1 MKPKKPIELDGRT
14 GEGGG
19 QLVRIS
25 VALAAVTSQPIRITH
40 VRGNRSGGR
49 GGGLKSQHVAGI
61 KWLAEATGAEVEGL
75 SVGSHTLEFRPSLTP
90 PQALASLG
98 HKKGKPITIDADS
111 PAASTMLI
119 FQAVLPYLLFAAT
132 NDGGETPTPIELEI
146 KGGTNVSFS
155 LSYEYLD
162 QVLLPTLEARFAN
175 VRVERRLIQRSW
187 STGSTRMG
195 SVWFR
200 VHPLPLGQ
208 TLKLKDEGEEPKSST
223 PTTKAA
229 DGSSANIKQIDASIL
244 TPTALHAP
252 LQDALARDLDTL
264 FPDAEL
270 RFKVVEESGHD
281 ARMYVL
287 LVAHNT
293 DEDGGGE
300 AKASSRRWGRDYL
313 YASKRKN
320 KSPTTLS
327 SEISRHVSKD
337 LYKEVDM
344 RRGAVDEHL
353 QDQLVIFQALAEGQ
367 TSFPRGDEDPEEP
380 PGGEEDDGVGGV
392 NAALGD
398 LGLKKRMRK
407 DKTAEPFGDGS
418 MHTKTARWVTS
429 EILPGVK
436 WFNKGSVCEGVGI
449 SFH

>member
-49 GGGLKSQHVAGI
+49 GGGLKSQHVASI
-61 KWLAEATGAEVEGL
+61 KWLAETTGAEVDGL

-90 PQALASLG
+90 AASAAGLQQ
-98 HKKGKPITIDADS
+98 KGKPIIITADS
-111 PAASTMLI
+111 PAASIMLV
-119 FQAVLPYLLFAAT
+119 FQAVLPYLLFAADS
-132 NDGGETPTPIELEI
+132 NGTPIEI
-146 KGGTNVSFS
+146 DFQGGTNVSFS

-162 QVLLPTLEARFAN
+162 QVLLPTLESRFAG
-175 VRVERRLIQRSW
+175 VRVERRLLQRSW
-187 STGSTRMG
+187 STGSSRMG

-200 VHPLPLGQ
+200 PL
-208 TLKLKDEGEEPKSST
+208 K
-223 PTTKAA
+223 TKEAKPE
-229 DGSSANIKQIDASIL
+229 DGSSTSTAASAAKDKDFTIQRIDASIL

-264 FPDAEL
+264 FPGTDL
-270 RFKVVEESGHD
+270 NFKVVEESGHD

-293 DEDGGGE
+293 DDDD
-300 AKASSRRWGRDYL
+300 AASSPSSRRWGRDYM
-313 YASKRKN
+313 YSSKRKN
-320 KSPTTLS
+320 KSPAALS
-327 SEISRHVSKD
+327 SEISRHVSKQ
-337 LYKEVDM
+337 LYQEVAL
-344 RRGAVDEHL
+344 RRGAVDEYL
-353 QDQLVIFQALAEGQ
+353 QDQLVIFQALAAGR
-367 TSFPRGDEDPEEP
+367 TSFPRGDEDPDPDEDDEEP
-380 PGGEEDDGVGGV
+380 TGSLADGAAADVDGVDV
-392 NAALGD
+392 ALRNLD
-398 LGLKKRMRK
+398 LEAEKRLKRDK
-407 DKTAEPFGDGS
+407 KTAEPFGDGS

-436 WFNKGSVCEGVGI
+436 WFNRGSVCEGVGI
-449 SFH
+449 SFR

>member
-19 QLVRIS
+19 QLIRIS

-75 SVGSHTLEFRPSLTP
+75 SVGSHTLEFRPLLTP
-90 PQALASLG
+90 AASSAGLQQ
-98 HKKGKPITIDADS
+98 KGKPIIVTAES
-111 PAASTMLI
+111 PAASIMLI
-119 FQAVLPYLLFAAT
+119 FQAVLPYLLFAADS
-132 NDGGETPTPIELEI
+132 DGTPIELEFL
-146 KGGTNVSFS
+146 GGTNVSFS

-162 QVLLPTLEARFAN
+162 QVLLPTLEAQFVG
-175 VRVERRLIQRSW
+175 VRVERRLLQRSW
-187 STGSTRMG
+187 STGSSRMG

-208 TLKLKDEGEEPKSST
+208 PLKLKDVKTEDGTST
-223 PTTKAA
+223 MVTAA
-229 DGSSANIKQIDASIL
+229 KNKEHTIKRIDASIL
-244 TPTALHAP
+244 TPTTLHDP

-264 FPDAEL
+264 FPDTEL
-270 RFKVVEESGHD
+270 NFKVVEESGHD

-287 LVAHNT
+287 LVAHDT
-293 DEDGGGE
+293 DD
-300 AKASSRRWGRDYL
+300 ASSPSSRRWGRDYM

-320 KSPTTLS
+320 KSPATLS
-327 SEISRHVSKD
+327 SEISRHVSKQ
-337 LYKEVDM
+337 LYQEVAL
-344 RRGAVDEHL
+344 RRGAVDEYL
-353 QDQLVIFQALAEGQ
+353 QDQLVIFQALAAGR
-367 TSFPRGDEDPEEP
+367 TSFPRGDEDPDVDDEP
-380 PGGEEDDGVGGV
+380 TGSAVDLDGVD
-392 NAALGD
+392 AALRD
-398 LGLKKRMRK
+398 LDLVAEKRLKRDK
-407 DKTAEPFGDGS
+407 KTAEPFGDGS

-429 EILPGVK
+429 EILPEVK
-436 WFNKGSVCEGVGI
+436 WFNKGSVCEGLGI

>member
-49 GGGLKSQHVAGI
+49 GGGLKSQHVASI

-90 PQALASLG
+90 PQALASAEQRKL
-98 HKKGKPITIDADS
+98 TIDAAS

-119 FQAVLPYLLFAAT
+119 FQAVLPYLLFAAGGD
-132 NDGGETPTPIELEI
+132 DGTPIELEI
-146 KGGTNVSFS
+146 QGGTNVSLS

-162 QVLLPTLEARFAN
+162 QVLLPTLEARFAG
-175 VRVERRLIQRSW
+175 VRVERRLLQRSW
-187 STGSTRMG
+187 STGSSGKG

-200 VHPLPLGQ
+200 IHPLPLGQ
-208 TLKLKDEGEEPKSST
+208 TLKLKEREAEDITSST
-223 PTTKAA
+223 ATTK
-229 DGSSANIKQIDASIL
+229 DDDFQIKRIDASIL
-244 TPTALHAP
+244 APTPLHSP
-252 LQDALARDLDTL
+252 LQDALAQDLDTL
-264 FPDAEL
+264 FPGAEV

-293 DEDGGGE
+293 ADDSDSN
-300 AKASSRRWGRDYL
+300 ASSSPSSRRWGRDYM

-320 KSPTTLS
+320 KTPTTLS
-327 SEISRHVSKD
+327 NEISRHVSKQ
-337 LYKEVDM
+337 LYEEVEL
-344 RRGAVDEHL
+344 RRGAVDEYL
-353 QDQLVIFQALAEGQ
+353 QDQLVIFQALAEGR
-367 TSFPRGDEDPEEP
+367 TSFPRGDGDEEKP
-380 PGGEEDDGVGGV
+380 AANSARSSVDVDGVD
-392 NAALGD
+392 AALRD
-398 LGLKKRMRK
+398 LDLEAEKRLKR
-407 DKTAEPFGDGS
+407 DKTTAEPFGDGS

-429 EILPGVK
+429 ELLPGVK
-436 WFNKGSVCEGVGI
+436 WFNRGSVCEGAGL
-449 SFH
+449 SFR

>member
-1 MKPKKPIELDGRT
+1 MAAPEKV
-14 GEGGG
+14 GG

-90 PQALASLG
+90 AVSSAGLQQT
-98 HKKGKPITIDADS
+98 GKPIIVAADS
-111 PAASTMLI
+111 PAASIMLI
-119 FQAVLPYLLFAAT
+119 FQAVLPYLLFAADS
-132 NDGGETPTPIELEI
+132 DGTPIELEFQ
-146 KGGTNVSFS
+146 GGTNVSFS

-162 QVLLPTLEARFAN
+162 QVLLPTLEAQFVG
-175 VRVERRLIQRSW
+175 VRVERRLLQRSW
-187 STGSTRMG
+187 STGSSRMG

-208 TLKLKDEGEEPKSST
+208 PLKLKESNPEDGT
-223 PTTKAA
+223 AA
-229 DGSSANIKQIDASIL
+229 KEKGFTIKHIDASIL

-264 FPDAEL
+264 FPDTEL
-270 RFKVVEESGHD
+270 NFKVVEESGHD

-293 DEDGGGE
+293 DD
-300 AKASSRRWGRDYL
+300 ASSPSSRRWGRDYM

-320 KSPTTLS
+320 KSPAFLS
-327 SEISRHVSKD
+327 SEISRHVSKQ
-337 LYKEVDM
+337 LYREVAL
-344 RRGAVDEHL
+344 RRGAVDEYL
-353 QDQLVIFQALAEGQ
+353 QDQLIIFQALAAGR
-367 TSFPRGDEDPEEP
+367 TSFPRGDEDPDVDGEP
-380 PGGEEDDGVGGV
+380 TGNAVDLDGVD
-392 NAALGD
+392 AALRD
-398 LGLKKRMRK
+398 LDLAAEKRLKRDK
-407 DKTAEPFGDGS
+407 KTAEPFGDGS

-429 EILPGVK
+429 EILPEVK
-436 WFNKGSVCEGVGI
+436 WFNKGSFCEGSGI